1 MRTSVNRKHHVLL
14 FLSAFLAFCMWFYVD
29 RVWAPAEESHYSDLY
44 PSWYATRELLLHGRD
59 PYGPQVSQEIQVWR
73 YGRAVRPGEQKNENR
88 FAYPLYIGF
97 LLAPVINLPFPQ
109 VVRLFR
115 WILPLCALS
124 STLLWV
130 HMLRWR
136 CNRALLGS
144 LTLLSFGNFPVL
156 ESIYLQQPVLLAAT
170 FLAGAGACLT
180 AGHLGLAGV
189 LLALATI
196 KPQLTVLLVPWLLVW
211 AASEWR
217 SRQALIWAFALT
229 MLALVSVSLMFAP
242 GWIKEFVAGVV
253 AYQHYTGNFSL
264 LQLLFGRIAN
274 VIVSLGLV
282 TVAAVLGWKIRREP
296 ATSREF
302 TGCFGLCLV
311 VTVVVMPAIYPT
323 YQIILLPAIFFLLQ
337 EWERI
342 WSRGRVVRLALFA
355 SAALI
360 AWPWLGALSLMIASA
375 FKPLAVIRRMWLLPV
390 SSILLVPLSLLIVFT
405 VTPALFALS
414 RTDRR
419 SGMSNVH
426 TSGVA

>member
-1 MRTSVNRKHHVLL
+1 
-14 FLSAFLAFCMWFYVD
+14 MWFYVD
-29 RVWAPAEESHYSDLY
+29 RVWAPTEESHYSDLY

-73 YGRAVRPGEQKNENR
+73 YGRAVRPGEQRNENR

-196 KPQLTVLLVPWLLVW
+196 KPQLTVLLAPWLLLW
-211 AASEWR
+211 AVSEWR
-217 SRQALIWAFALT
+217 SRQALIWGFGLT
-229 MLALVSVSLMFAP
+229 MFLLLLGSQLLVR
-242 GWIKEFVAGVV
+242 GWIKEFVAGLV

-264 LQLLFGRIAN
+264 LQLLFGRVAN
-274 VIVSLGLV
+274 VIASLGLV
-282 TVAAVLGWKIRREP
+282 TATAVLGWKLRHEP
-296 ATSREF
+296 LTSREF
-302 TGCFGLCLV
+302 IGFFSLVLV

-323 YQIILLPAIFFLLQ
+323 YQVILLPAIFFLLQ
-337 EWERI
+337 EWKMM
-342 WSRGRVVRLALFA
+342 WSRGRIVRLALFA
-355 SAALI
+355 SAALV
-360 AWPWLGALSLMIASA
+360 AWPWLGALSLMMASA
-375 FKPLAVIRRMWLLPV
+375 FKPLAVIRRMWLFPV
-390 SSILLVPLSLLIVFT
+390 SSILLVPLSLLIVFAT
-405 VTPALFALS
+405 VTPAMVALS
-414 RTDRR
+414 RADRR
-419 SGMSNVH
+419 SGVSNAH
-426 TSGVA
+426 TSGVV

>member
-1 MRTSVNRKHHVLL
+1 
-14 FLSAFLAFCMWFYVD
+14 MWFYVD
-29 RVWAPAEESHYSDLY
+29 RVWAPTEESHYSDLY

-73 YGRAVRPGEQKNENR
+73 YGRAVRPGEQQNENR

-97 LLAPVINLPFPQ
+97 LLAPVIHLPFPQ

-136 CNRALLGS
+136 CNRAFLGS

-189 LLALATI
+189 LLALATV
-196 KPQLTVLLVPWLLVW
+196 KPQLTVLLAPWLLVW
-211 AASEWR
+211 AVSEWR
-217 SRQALIWAFALT
+217 SRQALVWAFALT
-229 MLALVSVSLMFAP
+229 MLALVLVSLMFEP
-242 GWIKEFVAGVV
+242 GWIREFVGGLR
-253 AYQHYTGNFSL
+253 AYQRYTGNFSL
-264 LQLLFGRIAN
+264 LQLLFGPIGN

-282 TVAAVLGWKIRREP
+282 SAATALGWKLRHAP
-296 ATSREF
+296 FMSREF
-302 TGCFGLCLV
+302 AGYLGLCLV

-323 YQIILLPAIFFLLQ
+323 YQLIVLPAIFFLLR
-337 EWERI
+337 EWEMI
-342 WSRGRVVRLALFA
+342 WSRGRVARLALFA

-375 FKPLAVIRRMWLLPV
+375 FQPLSVIRRMWLFPV
-390 SSILLVPLSLLIVFT
+390 SSVLLVPLSLLIVFAT
-405 VTPALFALS
+405 VTPPLFAS
-414 RTDRR
+414 RGTARQSSR
-419 SGMSNVH
+419 SNVH